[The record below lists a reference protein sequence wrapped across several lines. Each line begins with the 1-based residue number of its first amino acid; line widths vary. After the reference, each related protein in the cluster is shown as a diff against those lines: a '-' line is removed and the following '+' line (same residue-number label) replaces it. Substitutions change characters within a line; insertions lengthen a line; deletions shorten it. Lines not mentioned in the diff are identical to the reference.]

1 MVKGGSVDKDAAL
14 INAERGRSCKAI
26 LADPVAVTIYEET
39 RDALAKQIIQAHP
52 KDQIET
58 TILKSMLVG
67 VEGLWSRIQG
77 LAALGDEAE
86 SELMGNLPPHAG
98 GPTPL

>member
-1 MVKGGSVDKDAAL
+1 MDKQKAL
-14 INAERGRSCKAI
+14 ATAERGRSCKAI
-26 LADPVAVTIYEET
+26 LADPVAVGIYEET
-39 RDALAKQIIQAHP
+39 RDALAKQVIQTHP
-52 KDQIET
+52 RDQIET

-67 VEGLWSRIQG
+67 VESLWMKFHS

-86 SELMGNLPPHAG
+86 SELLGHAPQGAG